1 MNSKLTVFYLETL
14 AEYREALDLLVTA
27 RVASSAIHSSMI
39 LRMDVLSWH
48 DEQNQRLVID
58 SSSKAGKTLVR
69 ILTALLDH
77 HIGRSQYTVCP
88 AMTEDVER
96 VCKWKRCGCAG

>member
-1 MNSKLTVFYLETL
+1 MDSKLTVFYLETL

-27 RVASSAIHSSMI
+27 RVATSALHSSVV

-48 DEQNQRLVID
+48 DEEEQRLVID
-58 SSSKAGKTLVR
+58 SSSKAGQTLVR
-69 ILTALLDH
+69 ILTTLLDH

-88 AMTEDVER
+88 GMADDVEK
-96 VCKWKRCGCAG
+96 VSKWKRCGCAG